1 MIKSFVDEYQRY
13 RAIGRK
19 AIDQVSGDG
28 LNEVLSA
35 DNNSVAMIVRHISG
49 NFLSRFTDFLT
60 SDGEKAWRD
69 RDSEFENARYTI
81 EEVNQMWEK
90 GWQAV
95 EFALAQLSDDDLQ
108 KHVMIRG
115 QSLTVHEA
123 LSRSLAHVAYHIG
136 QIVLLARILAGDS
149 WQWISIPKGKSQEY
163 NLNPTKEKKP
173 D

>member
-1 MIKSFVDEYQRY
+1 M
-13 RAIGRK
+13 IGRK
-19 AIDQVSGDG
+19 AIDQVSDDG
-28 LNEVLSA
+28 LNEVLSG

-69 RDSEFENARYTI
+69 RDSEFETSRYTR
-81 EEVNQMWEK
+81 EEINRMWEK

-95 EFALAQLSDDDLQ
+95 EAALGELSDDDLQ
-108 KHVMIRG
+108 KQVTIRG
-115 QSLTVHEA
+115 QFLSVHEA
-123 LSRSLAHVAYHIG
+123 LSRSLAHAAYHVG

-173 D
+173 V